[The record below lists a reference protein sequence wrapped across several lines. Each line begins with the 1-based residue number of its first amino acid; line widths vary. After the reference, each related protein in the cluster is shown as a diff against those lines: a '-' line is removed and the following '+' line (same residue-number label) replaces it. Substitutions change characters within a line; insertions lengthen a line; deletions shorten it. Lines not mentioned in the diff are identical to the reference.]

1 MVEGGFLL
9 HSKVRAVVVV
19 VEPMISFSLLLTMET
34 LSVFAET
41 GLEPWGCSVFF
52 SFFFFF
58 VYVFLPG
65 SRRVGA

>member
-41 GLEPWGCSVFF
+41 GLEPWGSFCIVFL
-52 SFFFFF
+52 FF